1 MPSNLLWAIIT
12 VFVAL
17 FIYTIGVWGSKL
29 TNGLRTWQL
38 ILFWVGW
45 VFDGIST
52 YLMSSL
58 IQGWKFDLHGLSGTV
73 AFLLMLV
80 NAIAATVVLY
90 RKDENSIRKFPT
102 FSIIVWVIWL
112 IPFISGLIAG
122 MRR

>member
-52 YLMSSL
+52 FLMSSL
-58 IQGWKFDLHGLSGTV
+58 IQGWKFDLHGVSGTA

>member
-112 IPFISGLIAG
+112 IPFMSGLIAG